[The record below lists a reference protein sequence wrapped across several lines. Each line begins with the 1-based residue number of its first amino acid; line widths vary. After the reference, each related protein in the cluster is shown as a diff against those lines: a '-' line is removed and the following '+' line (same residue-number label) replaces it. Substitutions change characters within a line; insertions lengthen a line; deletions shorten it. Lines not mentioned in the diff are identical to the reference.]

1 MVFLVALAMYGYS
14 NPGDDGKVPVTTKS
28 EEAKRDFLLGR
39 SQLDHN
45 DVHEARANFDKAIAA
60 DTGFALA
67 YLYRSTCAA
76 TITEMERFAAKAG
89 LHAEQVSEGERLII
103 RATEAQ
109 LTGDQGKAKELY
121 DKLLA
126 AYPRD
131 ERVHEYLAVFCANQ
145 LDHAGAVEHFKA
157 AGVLNPDYAP
167 VYNSLGYE
175 YRSLGKY
182 PEAEQAF
189 KKYVALV
196 PGDANP
202 YDSYAELLMKE
213 GKFDQ
218 SIENYNLALS
228 KDPNFFSS
236 KLGIAFDHLYMGKA
250 DQAAGELRAMIASAR
265 DESERRQ
272 ARSGLVI
279 LYIDGGNTV
288 MALQLIDSGVAESKK
303 RNELRD
309 EVQQLDMKGS
319 VLEEA
324 GRYAEAKEMY
334 DREMAMIASSSLSPE
349 IKEQYDDG
357 KENSAAIFALETND
371 LTGARSHAAAYE
383 KLVTNKP
390 DAWRLRS
397 LHQLYGRIALEA
409 KEYEKAIEEL
419 QKSNLENAY
428 NLYRIALAY
437 RGKGDT
443 AKAKEY
449 CARAAHFYSLPDL
462 GYSLIRLKAEKLL
475 SMMNG

>member
-1 MVFLVALAMYGYS
+1 
-14 NPGDDGKVPVTTKS
+14 
-28 EEAKRDFLLGR
+28 
-39 SQLDHN
+39 
-45 DVHEARANFDKAIAA
+45 
-60 DTGFALA
+60 
-67 YLYRSTCAA
+67 
-76 TITEMERFAAKAG
+76 
-89 LHAEQVSEGERLII
+89 
-103 RATEAQ
+103 
-109 LTGDQGKAKELY
+109 
-121 DKLLA
+121 
-126 AYPRD
+126 
-131 ERVHEYLAVFCANQ
+131 
-145 LDHAGAVEHFKA
+145 
-157 AGVLNPDYAP
+157 
-167 VYNSLGYE
+167 
-175 YRSLGKY
+175 
-182 PEAEQAF
+182 
-189 KKYVALV
+189 
-196 PGDANP
+196 
-202 YDSYAELLMKE
+202 
-213 GKFDQ
+213 
-218 SIENYNLALS
+218 
-228 KDPNFFSS
+228 
-236 KLGIAFDHLYMGKA
+236 
-250 DQAAGELRAMIASAR
+250 
-265 DESERRQ
+265 
-272 ARSGLVI
+272 
-279 LYIDGGNTV
+279 
-288 MALQLIDSGVAESKK
+288 
-303 RNELRD
+303 
-309 EVQQLDMKGS
+309 